1 MPQRSSHFYRTR
13 DVVEILGI
21 SRRQLQYWAQ
31 TDLVTPSDKTPGGHR
46 RYCFADLVALKAT
59 KRLIDAGISVQRVR
73 KSIQALR
80 KTLPEIERPLS
91 ELVLGATGDVVLAF
105 REGAAFEAISGQEW
119 VFEVAEFEREVSD
132 WRGTGLDQPIRRSR
146 KVESRTGRLR
156 GTG

>member
-1 MPQRSSHFYRTR
+1 MPQRSSPFYRTR

-80 KTLPEIERPLS
+80 KTLPDIERPLS
-91 ELVLGATGDVVLAF
+91 ELVLVATGDVVLAF

-132 WRGTGLDQPIRRSR
+132 WRGTGLAQPIRRPR

>member
-80 KTLPEIERPLS
+80 KTLPDIDRPLS
-91 ELVLGATGDVVLAF
+91 ALVLVAPGDVVLAF

-132 WRGTGLDQPIRRSR
+132 GRGAGLAQPIRRPR
-146 KVESRTGRLR
+146 MVESRSGRLR
-156 GTG
+156 GAG

>member
-1 MPQRSSHFYRTR
+1 MRQRSSHFYRTR

-80 KTLPEIERPLS
+80 KTLPDIERPLS
-91 ELVLGATGDVVLAF
+91 ELVLVATGDVVLAF